1 MRVQMYLQTARAVK
15 ALITMRARMPLP
27 VLPVLPAASSRLPLP
42 AIIAVAFSTVL
53 TIELELEL
61 VLVALH
67 TEVRPSRAQR
77 ARAVG
82 ARAPVCG
89 RRPRS
94 GRRLRR
100 RRRGWPEQPV
110 FGVSVRVC
118 GVDVHRVRVP
128 AALAPADA
136 LPLCV
141 PARTRRIRRRDR
153 RGRRRERGA
162 RQCSQRRRVRVVV
175 IMSLTLVHILSI
187 RIR

>member
-77 ARAVG
+77 AVG
-82 ARAPVCG
+82 ARAPVCW
-89 RRPRS
+89 RR
-94 GRRLRR
+94 RRLRR

-118 GVDVHRVRVP
+118 GVDVHRVRV
-128 AALAPADA
+128 LAPADA

-175 IMSLTLVHILSI
+175 IMSLALVHILSI
-187 RIR
+187 RIRIR

>member
-42 AIIAVAFSTVL
+42 AIIAVAFSAVL

-77 ARAVG
+77 AVG
-82 ARAPVCG
+82 ARAPVCW
-89 RRPRS
+89 RR
-94 GRRLRR
+94 RRLRR

-187 RIR
+187 RTRIRIR

>member
-42 AIIAVAFSTVL
+42 AIITVAFSAVL

-67 TEVRPSRAQR
+67 TEVRPSRAQ
-77 ARAVG
+77 RAVG

-141 PARTRRIRRRDR
+141 PARTRRRDR

-162 RQCSQRRRVRVVV
+162 RQCSERRRVRVVV